1 MSNLTS
7 TLTLQLKDDG
17 LASKAKADA
26 DALKRLGASGADLK
40 KLGEAGSAALKQLD
54 ALAAKGSRIDAFKAN
69 SKALKEQG
77 AALRQAR
84 ATAAKEATT
93 LARVQASGD
102 AKAIRAAEKAHATA
116 VKRQAALQ
124 EAFVDRGRAVRT
136 ARNELLNSG
145 VGRAGRGLA
154 LGAAEKALASETEA
168 ANAQLRE
175 QIALLGRVSG
185 AEHRAASAAKTHAMA
200 ERMATADTTRQA
212 VAAANR
218 RLKAGMGSAGGV
230 RAAALEGAAAAAAA
244 HGPHRGRGHGGDDA
258 RDHYIR
264 HHGIV
269 GTAAAGAAGYASAH
283 GVLGGVE
290 HAVHAGANYQ
300 HEVVA
305 LQNAGRT
312 PHELEE
318 IAAAS
323 KATTAAVPTA
333 SYEENLKVINE
344 TTAAF
349 GSLHHATEHL
359 TFMQK
364 AASVVHA
371 AAGDKVQDDAGE
383 MGNKMARFAEER
395 GTAGDGHVFERETG
409 KLVRAMVF
417 TRGNFNPTEMLNFA
431 QQAKSSL
438 QGYNERFLTG
448 IMPSIVG
455 TMGGDRAGTA
465 ANAFTGVI
473 DGKVNDMK
481 QAEEWKKLGL
491 LDPKQAIMKKGHAVG
506 WRTGAIKNTEK
517 AHQDP
522 LQWIID
528 DVLPALATKGGKD
541 GKGIN
546 VDDQEQLKQAL
557 ATLFR
562 NQNANFFANELAQL
576 KMRQRLLKDEHLM
589 TGVGSMDDIYQRNL
603 AQDPQ
608 VAATA
613 LKASTEN
620 LTSAA
625 TSPGMAAAATAIT
638 GLATALNSLAA
649 VASDHPKL
657 AMTAGAVAASG
668 ALAGA
673 GALSYG
679 IATGF
684 GLGASAAALDGSAAA
699 LTAAA
704 AQLGGA
710 GVLSGA
716 AGAGG
721 AGKAVGRFGALG
733 FIGAAGLGIGAI
745 AAGVGFVDATLPN
758 ANRMNGNGKLF
769 RKPGGV
775 ESYPA
780 GWGPDGGVNV
790 GAGIGATGG
799 SYTSHRPK
807 TWAETIWGSTR
818 AGGRD
823 PTKMDLPMPPSM
835 QPRPAAATVPAL
847 ESRSVPLPPARP
859 AEFGNVTPKVEV
871 SGADAAKEQLDGVKA
886 KGDELSKL
894 TIAPAVTI
902 AGAGTAIQQLQ
913 QIISL
918 VGQAN
923 GAIASVNANAGALRG
938 MPRSVGDINSFSDG
952 VTPGRGAP

>member
-17 LASKAKADA
+17 LAAKAKADA
-26 DALKRLGASGADLK
+26 EALKRLGASGEDLK
-40 KLGEAGSAALKQLD
+40 KLGTAGAAALKQLD
-54 ALAAKGSRIDAFKAN
+54 ALAGKGARIDAFRAN

-84 ATAAKEATT
+84 ATAAKEAAA
-93 LARVQASGD
+93 LARVQATGE
-102 AKAIRAAEKAHATA
+102 ARAIRTAEKAHAA
-116 VKRQAALQ
+116 AMKRQAALQ
-124 EAFVDRGRAVRT
+124 DAFVDRGRAVRM
-136 ARNELLNSG
+136 ARNELLSSG

-154 LGAAEKALASETEA
+154 LGAAEKALAAETEA
-168 ANAQLRE
+168 ANAHLRE

-185 AEHRAASAAKTHAMA
+185 AEHKAATAAKTHALA
-200 ERMATADTTRQA
+200 EKMATADSRRQA
-212 VAAANR
+212 AAAANA
-218 RLKAGMGSAGGV
+218 RLKAGMGGVGGLG
-230 RAAALEGAAAAAAA
+230 AAARAGAEAAAAA
-244 HGPHRGRGHGGDDA
+244 HSARRGGHGDRDA
-258 RDHYIR
+258 WVK
-264 HHGIV
+264 HHGVV
-269 GTAAAGAAGYASAH
+269 GTVAAGAAGYASAH
-283 GVLGGVE
+283 GILGGIE
-290 HAVHAGANYQ
+290 HGVKTGANLQ
-300 HEVVA
+300 HEQVA
-305 LQNAGRT
+305 LMNAGRT
-312 PHELEE
+312 PEELRE

-323 KATTAAVPTA
+323 QHTTAAVPTA
-333 SYEENLKVINE
+333 SYEENLKVVNE
-344 TTAAF
+344 TTSAF
-349 GSLHHATEHL
+349 GSLHHAIEHL

-395 GTAGDGHVFERETG
+395 GTAGNGENFERETG

-448 IMPSIVG
+448 IMPSLVG
-455 TMGGDRAGTA
+455 TSGGDRAGTA
-465 ANAFTGVI
+465 ANAFNSVI

-481 QAEEWKKLGL
+481 QAEEWKRLGL
-491 LDPKQAIMKKGHAVG
+491 LDPKQAIMKAGHAVG
-506 WRTGAIKNTEK
+506 WRTGAIKNTAL
-517 AHQDP
+517 AHADP
-522 LQWIID
+522 LQWMED
-528 DVLPALATKGGKD
+528 DVLPALAKHGGKD

-576 KMRQRLLKDEHLM
+576 KMRQRLHKDEGLM
-589 TGVGSMDDIYQRNL
+589 TGVGSMDEIYARNL

-608 VAATA
+608 VSGTA
-613 LKASTEN
+613 LKASLEN

-625 TSPGMAAAATAIT
+625 TSPGMAVAATAIT

-657 AMTAGAVAASG
+657 AMTAGAVAAGG

-684 GLGASAAALDGSAAA
+684 GLGSSAVALDGSAAA

-704 AQLGGA
+704 AELGGA
-710 GVLSGA
+710 GVLGKIPGGGPGTV
-716 AGAGG
+716 AG
-721 AGKAVGRFGALG
+721 RLGALG
-733 FIGAAGLGIGAI
+733 FIGTAGLGIGAI

-769 RKPGGV
+769 RKPGGI

-780 GWGPDGGVNV
+780 GWGPGGGVDV
-790 GAGIGATGG
+790 GGGIGASGG
-799 SYTSHRPK
+799 TFSTHRPK
-807 TWAETIWGSTR
+807 TWGETIFGSTR
-818 AGGRD
+818 ASTKD
-823 PTKMDLPMPPSM
+823 PTTMNLP
-835 QPRPAAATVPAL
+835 VPA
-847 ESRSVPLPPARP
+847 
-859 AEFGNVTPKVEV
+859 GMGGPKVEV
-871 SGADAAKEQLDGVKA
+871 SGADTAKEKLEEVKA

-902 AGAGTAIQQLQ
+902 AGAGTAIQQLET
-913 QIISL
+913 IIRLSS
-918 VGQAN
+918 QAN
-923 GAIASVNANAGALRG
+923 GAIASVNGGMLRA
-938 MPRSVGDINSFSDG
+938 RSSASFSDG
-952 VTPGRGAP
+952 VTPGAGAE